1 MCLSSLSTPPLCN
14 LPSFNKAQNSTESC
28 NFANTKSFWS
38 NRKQN
43 QNSISSFVEGDEEV
57 EFSDWCSKWH
67 HSTYDRSFGVL
78 NHFGHCWLLITFIT
92 LVIHVTRVKNLS
104 RFRMNNVKWAG
115 KKRHLPAGCL
125 LSVSVSY
132 NLLLTCCCWRL
143 THSLCINRQVC
154 TLS

>member
-92 LVIHVTRVKNLS
+92 LVIHVTRVKDLS

-115 KKRHLPAGCL
+115 KKRHLPVVCCQWVLVTTCFLLVAAGG
-125 LSVSVSY
+125 SP
-132 NLLLTCCCWRL
+132 
-143 THSLCINRQVC
+143 THSV
-154 TLS
+154 